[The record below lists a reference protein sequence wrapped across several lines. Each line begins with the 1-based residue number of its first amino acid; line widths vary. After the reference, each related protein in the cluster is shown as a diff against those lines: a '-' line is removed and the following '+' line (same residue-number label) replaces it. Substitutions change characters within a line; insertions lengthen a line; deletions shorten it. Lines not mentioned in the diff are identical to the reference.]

1 MPAIP
6 NFVLKRLYV
15 KGSLVNTPDGCEI
28 QLRNFVGSGTLT
40 GLLSVDVDGKTF
52 PTDALSVALP
62 DGGIRSGES
71 VIPTAP
77 LVLASGVAV
86 AIRLHGARLEAGNHA
101 LKVRILTG
109 EMGRLDIALSD
120 AVREKPA
127 AAQAD
132 TPRAAAAQ
140 AASPAGA
147 ISRPLKV
154 AIIGAGSAV
163 FARQLMAD
171 ISLSRVSLRALLRW
185 STSTRN
191 VLTWRNALVR
201 RWRASQGE
209 TGGWRRPA
217 TGGRRSPDVTTSSI
231 PSKWQGCGTSGMTT
245 TSR

>member
-77 LVLASGVAV
+77 LVLASGSCRRHTSSWR
-86 AIRLHGARLEAGNHA
+86 AIGGG
-101 LKVRILTG
+101 K
-109 EMGRLDIALSD
+109 
-120 AVREKPA
+120 
-127 AAQAD
+127 
-132 TPRAAAAQ
+132 PRAEGPNPHGRNGTAGHRFVGCGSGETSGRAGRTLRGRPRAAQ

-163 FARQLMAD
+163 FARELMAD
-171 ISLSRVSLRALLRW
+171 MVSSPVCFGHFCAGRH
-185 STSTRN
+185 
-191 VLTWRNALVR
+191 R
-201 RWRASQGE
+201 R
-209 TGGWRRPA
+209 
-217 TGGRRSPDVTTSSI
+217 
-231 PSKWQGCGTSGMTT
+231 GTS
-245 TSR
+245 